1 MEPGTLRTALEEGGP
16 WAHGAGGQNVDASRS
31 PWHESIG
38 SPNRAESLAHL
49 GLPTRRRRMMALQQT
64 SRALSRWLSS
74 DLLRVLVIVV
84 AVVVAMLVLTAIFG
98 IGQPGPSLELTP
110 DPAAGMGLP
119 F

>member
-1 MEPGTLRTALEEGGP
+1 MEPGARRTALEEGGP
-16 WAHGAGGQNVDASRS
+16 WAHGSGGQNVDASRS

-49 GLPTRRRRMMALQQT
+49 DSPTRRRRMMALQRT
-64 SRALSRWLSS
+64 SLGLSGLFSS
-74 DLLRVLVIVV
+74 DLVRVLVIVA
-84 AVVVAMLVLTAIFG
+84 AVIVAMLVLTAIFG
-98 IGQPGPSLELTP
+98 IGQPGPSLEFAP